1 MALNLREANAVTEVA
16 NLLYGFLP
24 GSGNAKT
31 AFPLAAAEAG
41 VGDLWLGGSKLPTL
55 VQLLTKTLEH
65 QRDRFCPLIVTIVKQ
80 SLTWRRGKGIPL
92 TREEI
97 DKLNTLL
104 RGVEFQIP
112 ELRDKSFLDALPRKA
127 SSRSTEPPS
136 HTGPK
141 ASHLAKLAYDLTEVS
156 KLDPRPRGYAFETF
170 LKDLFEAYGLAPR
183 SAFRLLGEQIDGS
196 FQHAGLTYLVEA
208 KWENSPTGAAAL
220 HAFAGKVGGKAA
232 WSRGLFVSNAGFSPE
247 GLAAFTKG
255 RPTLLICVDGLDL
268 FDTLSRQL
276 PFNEVIERKARRA
289 AETGMPFVRVRDLFP
304 G

>member
-1 MALNLREANAVTEVA
+1 MTLNLREANTVTELA

-24 GSGNAKT
+24 GSGNTKT

-41 VGDLWLGGSKLPTL
+41 VGNLWLGGSKLPTL
-55 VQLLTKTLEH
+55 VELLTKTLEH
-65 QRDRFCPLIVTIVKQ
+65 RRDRFCLLIVNIVKQ
-80 SLTWRRGKGIPL
+80 SLTWRRGKGEPL

-97 DKLNTLL
+97 DHLNTLL

-127 SSRSTEPPS
+127 ASSSSTEPARA
-136 HTGPK
+136 GPK
-141 ASHLAKLAYDLTEVS
+141 ASQLTKLARDLTEVS
-156 KLDPRPRGYAFETF
+156 QLDPHPRGYAFEAF
-170 LKDLFEAYGLAPR
+170 LNDLFEVYGLAPR
-183 SAFRLLGEQIDGS
+183 SAFRLVGEQIDGS

-232 WSRGLFVSNAGFSPE
+232 WSRGLFASNAGFSQD

-255 RPTLLICVDGLDL
+255 RPTPLICMDGLDL
-268 FDTLSRQL
+268 FDTLSPQL
-276 PFNEVIERKARRA
+276 PLDEVIERKARRA
-289 AETGMPFVRVRDLFP
+289 AETGMPFIRVRDLFP